1 MIQPRLR
8 RRFLA
13 GAAALGVAVVAG
25 CTHLQ
30 VAYLNSYDSIAFEPS
45 GEDLLVSG
53 TLNQFSLASF
63 EQAIAENP
71 ETTRLVLMYVP
82 GSVDDETNL
91 KLGNRV
97 RDLGLDTHLTA
108 DSEVHSGGTDLFLA
122 GVERSMEEG
131 AIIGVHSWA
140 EGNRAGADF
149 PKDDPVHESYVSYTA
164 RMLGSADFYWF
175 TLDAAPVEDTYI
187 MTPADIAK
195 YGLLTKPVV
204 KN

>member
-1 MIQPRLR
+1 MIRPRLR

-122 GVERSMEEG
+122 GLERSMEEG

>member
-1 MIQPRLR
+1 MIQHSLR

-30 VAYLNSYDSIAFEPS
+30 VAYLNSYDSITFEPS

-71 ETTRLVLMYVP
+71 ETTRLVLTYVP